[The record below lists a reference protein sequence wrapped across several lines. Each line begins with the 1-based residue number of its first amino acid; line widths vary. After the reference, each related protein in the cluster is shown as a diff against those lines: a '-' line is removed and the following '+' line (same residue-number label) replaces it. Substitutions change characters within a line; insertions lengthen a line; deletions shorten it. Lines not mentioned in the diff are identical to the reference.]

1 MTAKEYLSKIQ
12 TYRRTVQTYADRIE
26 ELYHD
31 ASGLRAIVYDK
42 DRVQVSPEN
51 KLEKIFEKIDR
62 EAEKYAKA
70 RVWYEVEVQKRVDQI
85 AEMDRPEYC
94 EILRLRYVELESDGN
109 MKTLEQIACIMHLS
123 FWRTAHLHGEA
134 LEAFRRKYL

>member
-12 TYRRTVQTYADRIE
+12 TYRRTMETYAQRIE

-31 ASGLRAIVYDK
+31 AMGIKAIVYDK

-51 KLEKIFEKIDR
+51 RFEEMMVRIDTVAGR
-62 EAEKYAKA
+62 WTKARLKYEAE
-70 RVWYEVEVQKRVDQI
+70 VLKRVEQI
-85 AEMDRPEYC
+85 NGMDRPDYV
-94 EILRLRYVELESDGN
+94 EILRLRYIETDKDGRQMSLEEIS
-109 MKTLEQIACIMHLS
+109 CRMHLS
-123 FWRTAHLHGEA
+123 FYRVAHLHGEA